1 MKQRNRAIRAPHLA
15 NASGPERIIDVPE
28 RHNGQGWGSRTYK
41 PVTQLHQRGVV
52 WF

>member
-15 NASGPERIIDVPE
+15 NAGGYEGFREAPQ
-28 RHNGQGWGSRTYK
+28 RHHGQGWGSRSYK

-52 WF
+52 WV